1 MLYTL
6 AVSSQSEQAETAS
19 FERSFDQENVGIG
32 RQDVNEVQLRDARR
46 LVSSRHAE
54 IRQVNGQAFL
64 VDVGSKN
71 GTLLNDRAVISG
83 HEYPLHANDRIAIG
97 DFVLCFRPAEVLGV
111 ARPPSDE
118 HEVTGSPDQTEETLD
133 EVLAELHALYW
144 EHAGRDPEERKAM
157 FVQALR
163 SSLGDLDSAM
173 ASAVLDRVAVRF
185 PDPGYQRER
194 LAHTTRSGETPNSSP
209 DDLLAARAAHR
220 RLVAWVARY
229 VDVGDVKP
237 GMSLDPLLDRLEK
250 AFAVMI
256 DGLADAVKGRSSF
269 EREFDAQSTRIFSW
283 KANPIKLADSARD
296 IGAYLLDWRRA
307 ESADRVAA
315 DLEEVFTD
323 LALHQM
329 GLMAG
334 LKESLRGLL
343 AELDPVSLETEA
355 RNASFGVGSVRPFG
369 AAAAWQRF
377 KDLHRELTE
386 EEVKTFETILGPHF
400 IKGYLSIQKKKA
412 VS

>member
-1 MLYTL
+1 VLYTL

-19 FERSFDQENVGIG
+19 FERSFDQEKVRIG

-46 LVSSRHAE
+46 LVSGRHAE
-54 IRQVNGQAFL
+54 ICQVNGQAFL

-83 HEYPLHANDRIAIG
+83 QEYPLHANDRITIG
-97 DFVLCFRPAEVLGV
+97 DFVLCFRPGEALGGPV
-111 ARPPSDE
+111 PAVERAA
-118 HEVTGSPDQTEETLD
+118 TGALDQTEETLD
-133 EVLAELHALYW
+133 ELLAKLHVLYW
-144 EHAGRDPEERKAM
+144 EHAGRGPEERKAL

-163 SSLGDLDSAM
+163 SSLSGLDPASV
-173 ASAVLDRVAVRF
+173 SAVLARVAARF
-185 PDPGYQRER
+185 PDPGYQQEWIA
-194 LAHTTRSGETPNSSP
+194 LTAGSGEVSASS
-209 DDLLAARAAHR
+209 DEFFAARAAYR
-220 RLVAWVARY
+220 RLVEWAVRY
-229 VDVGDVKP
+229 LDLGEVKP
-237 GMSLDPLLDRLEK
+237 GTSLDPLLDRLEK
-250 AFAVMI
+250 AFAVMV

-269 EREFDAQSTRIFSW
+269 EREFDAESTRIFSW
-283 KANPIKLADSARD
+283 KPNPIKLADSGRD

-307 ESADRVAA
+307 ESADRAA
-315 DLEEVFTD
+315 SDLEEVFTD

-334 LKESLRGLL
+334 FKESLRGLL

-400 IKGYLSIQKKKA
+400 IRGYLSVQKKKT